1 MSTRNVCE
9 KILIDEESINKRV
22 AELGEKISEDY
33 KGKEII
39 FISVLNGSFMFTADL
54 LKKVTVDS
62 SVDFIQVSTYGNN
75 TSSSG
80 KFLLK
85 KDLTLDIEGKD
96 VIIIEDIIDS
106 GYTISKLVDYLKEKN
121 PASVK
126 IATFIDKPA
135 RRQQNVV
142 AQYVGFVIEE
152 DYFIV
157 GYGLDFS
164 QKYRDLPYVG
174 VLKEHIYS

>member
-1 MSTRNVCE
+1 MSSRSVCE
-9 KILIDEESINKRV
+9 KILISEEQINKRII
-22 AELGEKISEDY
+22 EL
-33 KGKEII
+33 GKEISADYTNKDI
-39 FISVLNGSFMFTADL
+39 VFISVLNGSFMFTSDL
-54 LKKVTVDS
+54 MKKITTECV
-62 SVDFIQVSTYGNN
+62 VDFIQVSTYGNN

-80 KFLLK
+80 EFKLK
-85 KDLTLDIEGKD
+85 KDLGLDIEGKD
-96 VIIIEDIIDS
+96 VIVLEDIIDS
-106 GYTISKLVDYLKEKN
+106 GYTIKKIKEYLKTKN
-121 PASVK
+121 PSSLK

-135 RRQQNVV
+135 RRECDVT
-142 AQYVGFVIEE
+142 ADYVGFIINE